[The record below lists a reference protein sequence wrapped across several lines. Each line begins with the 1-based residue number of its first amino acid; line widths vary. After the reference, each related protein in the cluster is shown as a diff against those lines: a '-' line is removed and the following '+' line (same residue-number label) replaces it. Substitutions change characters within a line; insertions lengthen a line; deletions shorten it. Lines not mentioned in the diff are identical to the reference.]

1 MGSRGPGR
9 GSAFPAVSMAAGGGR
24 PRRRGGHGGWL
35 LRFWKPPKLKV
46 TEVWGLFFS
55 FSLVSRLPLPRFYG
69 VAHADGLSDP
79 PPYLMVGAAPPEA
92 APFPPI
98 LGAPPSSPPHPRA
111 APEERGPWG
120 GGGGGIIA
128 TGRCLLKLQSS
139 CK

>member
-46 TEVWGLFFS
+46 TEVRGLFFS

-111 APEERGPWG
+111 APEERAPWG
-120 GGGGGIIA
+120 GVRGDHRHRA
-128 TGRCLLKLQSS
+128 VSAEVAVLM
-139 CK
+139 